1 MISKM
6 AKPNPKNVG
15 TKRNF
20 ISDDERAQ
28 LLKYC
33 EAPFAPWLT
42 TNPNDPW
49 NDRTIPHNL
58 ARSDIRPL
66 LRSIRD
72 RIVQTVSKHFRLE
85 NELYSDSFS
94 IVRWRFGD
102 AQAPHADS
110 ENPDGTSHPY
120 PWRAYGSIIYLNED
134 YTGGELEFPDLKLK
148 PATPAKTLAFFP
160 GTKEYM
166 HAVSSI
172 TSGTRYTLATFLT
185 HDATK
190 KDMMG

>member
-1 MISKM
+1 M
-6 AKPNPKNVG
+6 
-15 TKRNF
+15 
-20 ISDDERAQ
+20 
-28 LLKYC
+28 LKYC
-33 EAPFAPWLT
+33 EAPFAPWLET
-42 TNPNDPW
+42 SPSDPW

-66 LRSIRD
+66 LCDICD
-72 RIVQTVSKHFRLE
+72 RIVAHVSNFYGLEQT
-85 NELYSDSFS
+85 LYSDSFS

-110 ENPDGTSHPY
+110 ENPDGTPHPY
-120 PWRAYGSIIYLNED
+120 PWRAYGSIIYLNEE
-134 YTGGELEFPDLKLK
+134 YTGGELEFPELNLK
-148 PATPAKTLAFFP
+148 PETPAKTLAFFP
-160 GTKEYM
+160 GTKDYM

-190 KDMMG
+190 RDRME